1 MNWGAIDYS
10 KPDTQMRLIK
20 QFEDVVATS
29 NVGEVDTKRLWLA
42 DFALWTTYQCTENF
56 DREIPENLE
65 CGHDQIFLDDNSTCA
80 GTWKP
85 NIYGLREKV
94 FADLDTC
101 VAFEGGICR
110 PMKEM
115 HPNDLEGVDVD
126 TTSEELWCPVFEG
139 WGEAKMSFCLR
150 KWREIT
156 GGSGRL
162 VLEDDGG
169 TPTECAG
176 EFNKDETVLVP
187 IPYSAGPTMFAFG
200 LFSHEITLDMIEET
214 RAVCDDDPEIHCWL
228 TGACL
233 FVLEVL
239 FCIIQVSHATLSNSH
254 LFSTGIPYD
263 YWSQYIDIYSTFFE
277 IAGISVAVG
286 FGVSFLFLLVKLLS
300 EKHHSLSKI
309 VVGSLVGSFLIA
321 VTTIL
326 SLVAVSGLSV
336 LFDVPFTGFS
346 TMSFVLSVG
355 FAVEYSVHVVARWLR
370 ARSDLTTS
378 IDRVEY
384 TMSFLMLPTFMS
396 FVSST
401 IGVVCLAFTEFEFNH
416 VFFFRPLIIVM
427 FVTYFYGCWWLPV
440 CLTLLDFDQVKL
452 GAPIQETEVL
462 SGHEKPMHFSRKEEE
477 EKQEEEEEVV
487 DAEFE
492 DSA

>member
-1 MNWGAIDYS
+1 VTTPPS
-10 KPDTQMRLIK
+10 KGLVVELYLIYFGLA
-20 QFEDVVATS
+20 QSFV
-29 NVGEVDTKRLWLA
+29 EV
-42 DFALWTTYQCTENF
+42 
-56 DREIPENLE
+56 
-65 CGHDQIFLDDNSTCA
+65 
-80 GTWKP
+80 
-85 NIYGLREKV
+85 
-94 FADLDTC
+94 
-101 VAFEGGICR
+101 
-110 PMKEM
+110 
-115 HPNDLEGVDVD
+115 
-126 TTSEELWCPVFEG
+126 
-139 WGEAKMSFCLR
+139 CLR

-228 TGACL
+228 TG
-233 FVLEVL
+233 
-239 FCIIQVSHATLSNSH
+239 
-254 LFSTGIPYD
+254 IPYE

-462 SGHEKPMHFSRKEEE
+462 SGHEKPMHFSGKEEE
-477 EKQEEEEEVV
+477 EKQDEEEEVV